1 VTPEDPADDTTELP
15 VDGAPVAD
23 SAQPSVLGSSAV
35 MAAGTVVSRL
45 SGFARSTLLAA
56 ALGVS
61 LHADVF
67 NIANTI
73 PNMLYIL
80 LAGGVFN
87 AVLVPQLVRAMRND
101 ADGGTAYTNRVITV
115 AGVFLLVVTVVLVLA
130 TPLVMRVLLD
140 PAYFSA
146 QFDVQRESIID
157 LARYCLPQ
165 VFFYGMFVLVGQVLN
180 ARGSFGPMMWAPI
193 ANNVISVA
201 VLVLYLLTVGPAQGS
216 EQCGGYSSGAEAL
229 LGIGSTLGI
238 AVQLLVLVPYL
249 KRAGFTF
256 RPRFDIRGSGLGH
269 TFRLGVWT
277 AMFVVVNQI
286 AYTVVVRIASS
297 GTIAGATGHGATGC
311 AVTGQ
316 GTGYTVY
323 SGAFLLAM
331 VPHAIITVSL
341 ATAMLPRLSAY
352 AADGDLRAL
361 GDSLS
366 ATLRSTYALVLPVV
380 ALLPIVA
387 GDLASIVWGYGA
399 SSATYTRFVT
409 TLSLFAIGLFF
420 FTTHYLMLRGFY
432 ALEQTRRVFFIQC
445 AVSATNIVAAVAL
458 TRDIDPAQT
467 APRLVLAYAAS
478 YVVGAAVSYRQL
490 SGQVGGLSGRRLVR
504 FGARIGLV
512 VAMSAGIAWLARQGI
527 HHLLDGHDKLTV
539 LVHLATIGLAGV
551 GSYLVL
557 ARMVRLD
564 EVTEVTSMLTGRL
577 GGRPGGRP
585 GGRAGRRPGGPA
597 GKRRRSPEEKPD
609 RRRSRHRR
617 RD

>member
-1 VTPEDPADDTTELP
+1 VARPVIPEDPIGDPAEDPAEPAETAGTR
-15 VDGAPVAD
+15 

-101 ADGGTAYTNRVITV
+101 PDGGAAYTNRVITV
-115 AGVFLLVVTVVLVLA
+115 AGVFLLAVTVVLVLA
-130 TPLVMRVLLD
+130 APLVMRVLLD

-193 ANNVISVA
+193 ANNVVSVT
-201 VLVLYLLTVGPAQGS
+201 VLVLYLLTVGSAHGI

-249 KRAGFTF
+249 RRAGFTF
-256 RPRFDIRGSGLGH
+256 RPRFDLRGSGLGH
-269 TFRLGVWT
+269 TFRLGAWT

-297 GTIAGATGHGATGC
+297 GTIQHATTCGSSD
-311 AVTGQ
+311 Q

-361 GDSLS
+361 GDSVS
-366 ATLRSTYALVLPVV
+366 ATLRSTYALVLPVA
-380 ALLPIVA
+380 ALLPVVA
-387 GDLASIVWGYGA
+387 GDLASIVWGYG
-399 SSATYTRFVT
+399 SSSTSYTRFVT

-458 TRDIDPAQT
+458 TRDIEPAQT

-478 YVVGAAVSYRQL
+478 YAVGATASYLQL
-490 SGQVGGLSGRRLVR
+490 SRQVGGLAGRRLVR
-504 FGARIGLV
+504 FATRLGLV
-512 VAMSAGIAWLARQGI
+512 VAVSTGIAWLVRQGI
-527 HHLLDGHDKLTV
+527 HHVLDGDDKLTV
-539 LVHLATIGLAGV
+539 LVHLGAIGLAGA
-551 GSYLVL
+551 GSYLLL
-557 ARMVRLD
+557 ARLVRLE
-564 EVTEVTSMLTGRL
+564 EVTEVTGMLSGRL
-577 GGRPGGRP
+577 GGPR
-585 GGRAGRRPGGPA
+585 
-597 GKRRRSPEEKPD
+597 GKRRRGNDETPD
-609 RRRSRHRR
+609 RRRSRHRHR
-617 RD
+617 G

>member
-1 VTPEDPADDTTELP
+1 MTETPETPETS
-15 VDGAPVAD
+15 APP
-23 SAQPSVLGSSAV
+23 AQPSVLGSSAV

-45 SGFARSTLLAA
+45 SGYLRSTLLAA

-67 NIANTI
+67 TIANTI

-101 ADGGTAYTNRVITV
+101 ADGGAAYTNRVITLS
-115 AGVFLLVVTVVLVLA
+115 ALFLLTVTVVLVVA
-130 TPLVMRVLLD
+130 APLVMRVLLD
-140 PAYFSA
+140 PQYFTA
-146 QFDVQRESIID
+146 EFAAQRESIID

-193 ANNVISVA
+193 ANNVIAVA
-201 VLVLYLLTVGPAQGS
+201 VLVTYLVTVGAAHGS

-238 AVQLLVLVPYL
+238 VAQFVILVPYL

-256 RPRFDIRGSGLGH
+256 RPRFDFRGSGLGH

-277 AMFVVVNQI
+277 ALFVVVNQI

-297 GTIAGATGHGATGC
+297 GTIQGASSCTHTS
-311 AVTGQ
+311 Q

-341 ATAMLPRLSAY
+341 ATAVLPRLSAY
-352 AADGDLRAL
+352 AADGNLRAL
-361 GDSLS
+361 GDAAS
-366 ATLRSTYALVLPVV
+366 ATLRSTYALVLPVL
-380 ALLPIVA
+380 ALLPVVA
-387 GDLASIVWGYGA
+387 PDLASIVWGYG
-399 SSATYTRFVT
+399 SSSDTYTRFVT

-432 ALEQTRRVFFIQC
+432 ALEQTRRVFTIQC
-445 AVSATNIVAAVAL
+445 AVSATNIVAAVLL
-458 TRDIDPAQT
+458 TRNIDPVQT
-467 APRLVLAYAAS
+467 APRLVLAYSAA
-478 YVVGAAVSYRQL
+478 YAVGSMISFVQL
-490 SGQVGGLSGRRLVR
+490 SRQVGGLGGRRLLR
-504 FGARIGLV
+504 FGVRIGMV
-512 VAMSAGIAWLARQGI
+512 VAVATGLAWLAREGV
-527 HHLLDGHDKLTV
+527 HTLLDGHDKLTV
-539 LVHLATIGLAGV
+539 LVHLGVIGAVGA

-557 ARMVRLD
+557 ARLVRLE
-564 EVTEVTSMLTGRL
+564 EVTEMASMITGRL
-577 GGRPGGRP
+577 PGRLF
-585 GGRAGRRPGGPA
+585 RRPP
-597 GKRRRSPEEKPD
+597 RR
-609 RRRSRHRR
+609 H
-617 RD
+617 